1 MGEKNRVENVIRQK
15 VTRRRKRKEKKVSKE
30 EKMSSLVQFSSFK
43 TSTRDEYS

>member
-1 MGEKNRVENVIRQK
+1 MREESRGKCNK
-15 VTRRRKRKEKKVSKE
+15 TKGDTSTKKKEKKVSKE